1 MASEIDFGIGSAG
14 AGDWHSVPKDRRTSG
29 NMVIVH
35 EAPVVPLSTLGPE
48 QSKRATRHEP
58 LLTHHHDAQL
68 ASPSTLYTHSATG
81 LKGQHELHASLP
93 KMTQSHSLDNPTLPS
108 AYGVPPPQ
116 LAAPPLHSHTPRPI
130 IEDSFSETA
139 TASPPKT
146 PLTPTSPAEM
156 ASIAEAAAVAL
167 RRRTRSAPKG
177 AELDLDEIS
186 RIEQHRRSAS
196 DGVPTMA
203 RDVEPLA
210 ESLAALREAESWEWP
225 LPPSP
230 GQRIAPL
237 QMPRRRAPQKQ
248 EVLND
253 AEEDDWVDDAVTPVA
268 IASRY
273 SDRRDSESASSVEA
287 PMRGSSAMS
296 SEMGPLTP
304 DDVSDDPF
312 DPATRPQ
319 LPQHPMFSKR
329 MTGALPPRPPPRRS
343 YGVPF

>member
-1 MASEIDFGIGSAG
+1 M
-14 AGDWHSVPKDRRTSG
+14 
-29 NMVIVH
+29 
-35 EAPVVPLSTLGPE
+35 
-48 QSKRATRHEP
+48 
-58 LLTHHHDAQL
+58 
-68 ASPSTLYTHSATG
+68 
-81 LKGQHELHASLP
+81 
-93 KMTQSHSLDNPTLPS
+93 PT
-108 AYGVPPPQ
+108 V
-116 LAAPPLHSHTPRPI
+116 
-130 IEDSFSETA
+130 
-139 TASPPKT
+139 
-146 PLTPTSPAEM
+146 
-156 ASIAEAAAVAL
+156 
-167 RRRTRSAPKG
+167 
-177 AELDLDEIS
+177 
-186 RIEQHRRSAS
+186 
-196 DGVPTMA
+196 A
-203 RDVEPLA
+203 RDVVEPFA

-237 QMPRRRAPQKQ
+237 QMPKRRAAQKQ

-253 AEEDDWVDDAVTPVA
+253 AAAEDDDWIDDAVTPVA

-273 SDRRDSESASSVEA
+273 GARRDSESASSVEA

-319 LPQHPMFSKR
+319 LPPHPLFIKR